1 MSDQM
6 PDKVTSDGLYQPPR
20 SLSPTGSVTYT
31 HSFIIENPGNRGAG
45 ENPHPVI
52 RDSAGISE
60 TKTKCQLLKS
70 KNPPQVKSGLNLLGS
85 HLQNKSLRPTT
96 VSKPEP
102 RSTSMPFIERISR
115 SFMSSHPSDF
125 NSYELLAISDRGIDG
140 GCCVKVLREEWQ
152 LLKVLGLKD
161 RPGPTLYNPWGVCI
175 ENEGGV
181 LVAYWAQKQAALN
194 QVEEEHR
201 RLWDQLTSIQ
211 KMNELA
217 LQDGV
222 SEINSI
228 VHEIALISQ
237 LKQALGTSNNSPVM
251 KEIRDRVS
259 NIFKRRK
266 SVSLRKV
273 YFSPHPFVSCT
284 LGEIQHEE
292 QVVGFSIPCPK
303 RKRLAD
309 YDRTKSPV
317 LLSDEKPPWEQ
328 TSQSSDDLCV
338 GVKILLDDQSDLATE
353 TGSWLTYLAGEKGD
367 PGSGTKM
374 TVSPREEAVK
384 EADNAALS
392 PRTATKIWI
401 TDIKQNVP
409 REWRLLPR
417 LKKGNFRSVSSGQIR
432 NVSKPLLMTS
442 KRTPKEFPAAKPSR
456 LFVKTQGLSR
466 ESTTNSR
473 TSRMRSQDEE
483 ELLNPSSRQG
493 KMDQFHLMRNRNKV
507 LSIHTA
513 SQETKRKDI
522 KEKIIQHGNKRKP
535 ISSKRSGPENP
546 SDKSLSSMKT
556 SITRNGDKAAMSSD
570 HNTLFRATAAD
581 VPEVMMEE
589 EQNGRDPRAFRELA
603 IRDSRVPSAKQDGDG
618 EQLGRKSDQMPDKV
632 TSDGLYQP
640 PRSLSPTGSVTSTH
654 TFIIETPGNRGASE
668 NPHPVIRDS
677 AKISETKTKC
687 QLLKSKNPPQVK
699 SGLNLLGSH
708 LQNKS
713 LRPTTV
719 SKPEPRSTS
728 MPFIERISRQI
739 SSSRSIGP
747 TLATD
752 RRDSLSSSPSCWS
765 NPRSFVSSHPSGGT
779 RELRVRERSSQHRR
793 KNARPSH
800 QILNQTKCLSKKE
813 SDLIDFTL
821 EHRGPNRL
829 VKQFGKFGS
838 GRAELN
844 LPHGIHTTSTG
855 TLHIVDYGNRRL
867 QVMDVKDKVLQQIV
881 LEAKNYFD
889 VAVNNGLIA
898 LTNSTDRTVEVYNKH
913 GRFLQIIYRNW
924 GAPRGIKASYQDTF
938 IVVDM
943 RLGSI
948 WALTLDSST
957 GRQKECTMIPGLN
970 KPYLVDSNS
979 YGLLAISERGIDGG
993 CCVKVLGEDW
1003 QLLKVLGLKDR
1014 PGPTLHNPWGVCIDN
1029 EGGVLVA
1036 DWAQQ
1041 PSIIYYPPRKP
1052 AQVIITEGLS
1062 SPRGLAM
1069 WQECLLLVA
1078 DSMHNCIKVF
1088 QYQEKGEG
1096 CSFTNTALSGQ

>member
-1 MSDQM
+1 MGEFASLLSDLAWTCQQLEHI
-6 PDKVTSDGLYQPPR
+6 K
-20 SLSPTGSVTYT
+20 
-31 HSFIIENPGNRGAG
+31 G
-45 ENPHPVI
+45 EQAKDHE
-52 RDSAGISE
+52 R
-60 TKTKCQLLKS
+60 
-70 KNPPQVKSGLNLLGS
+70 
-85 HLQNKSLRPTT
+85 
-96 VSKPEP
+96 VSK
-102 RSTSMPFIERISR
+102 
-115 SFMSSHPSDF
+115 SF
-125 NSYELLAISDRGIDG
+125 EKTLLSI
-140 GCCVKVLREEWQ
+140 LRQE
-152 LLKVLGLKD
+152 
-161 RPGPTLYNPWGVCI
+161 
-175 ENEGGV
+175 
-181 LVAYWAQKQAALN
+181 QAVLN

-201 RLWDQLTSIQ
+201 RLRDQLTSIQ
-211 KMNELA
+211 KSNELA

-228 VHEIALISQ
+228 VHEIASVSSQ
-237 LKQALGTSNNSPVM
+237 LKQALGTSNDSEPVM
-251 KEIRDRVS
+251 KEIEDRVS
-259 NIFKRRK
+259 NIFERRK
-266 SVSLRKV
+266 SISVSLRKV
-273 YFSPHPFVSCT
+273 YFSPHPFVSST
-284 LGEIQHEE
+284 LGEIRHEE
-292 QVVGFSIPCPK
+292 QVLGFSIPCPK
-303 RKRLAD
+303 GKRLAD
-309 YDRTKSPV
+309 CDRTKCPV

-328 TSQSSDDLCV
+328 TSQSSDDPLCV
-338 GVKILLDDQSDLATE
+338 GVKILLDDQSDLDSE
-353 TGSWLTYLAGEKGD
+353 TGSGLTYLAGEKGD

-374 TVSPREEAVK
+374 TISPREEAVK

-409 REWRLLPR
+409 GERRLLPR
-417 LKKGNFRSVSSGQIR
+417 LKEGNFRSVSAGEIR
-432 NVSKPLLMTS
+432 KVSKPLLMTS
-442 KRTPKEFPAAKPSR
+442 KRTPKEFPATKPSR
-456 LFVKTQGLSR
+456 LFVKTPGLSR
-466 ESTTNSR
+466 ESTTNPR
-473 TSRMRSQDEE
+473 TSRLRPQDEG

-493 KMDQFHLMRNRNKV
+493 KMDQFHLMRNRSKV
-507 LSIHTA
+507 LSIHTD

-522 KEKIIQHGNKRKP
+522 KEKIAQHGNTRKS
-535 ISSKRSGPENP
+535 ISSKSSGPEKP
-546 SDKSLSSMKT
+546 VDQSLSSVKT
-556 SITRNGDKAAMSSD
+556 SITSNGDQAAMSSD
-570 HNTLFRATAAD
+570 HNTLFRAMAAYVLEDDSD
-581 VPEVMMEE
+581 VPEDMKEE

-618 EQLGRKSDQMPDKV
+618 EQLGRWESQTDSIDKSQMLRSNIDSQEHKCADNLTTLSPTVDYMRMSDQMPDKV

-640 PRSLSPTGSVTSTH
+640 PRSLSPTGSVTSTY
-654 TFIIETPGNRGASE
+654 TFIIETPGNRGAGE
-668 NPHPVIRDS
+668 NPHTSRSLAQHTTKMNRMDHPVICDS
-677 AKISETKTKC
+677 AEISETKTKC

-699 SGLNLLGSH
+699 SGLNLMGSH

-713 LRPTTV
+713 LRPTIV
-719 SKPEPRSTS
+719 SKPVPRSTS

-739 SSSRSIGP
+739 SSSRSIRP
-747 TLATD
+747 KLATD
-752 RRDSLSSSPSCWS
+752 RRDSLSSSSSCWS
-765 NPRSFVSSHPSGGT
+765 NPRSFVSSHLSGGT
-779 RELRVRERSSQHRR
+779 REHRVRERSSQHGR

-800 QILNQTKCLSKKE
+800 RILNQTKCLSKSE
-813 SDLIDFTL
+813 SNLIDFTL
-821 EHRGPNRL
+821 EGGGPNRL

-855 TLHIVDYGNRRL
+855 SLYIVDYGNRRL
-867 QVMDVKDKVLQQIV
+867 QVMDAKGKVLQQIV

-889 VAVNNGLIA
+889 VAVNNRGLIA

-913 GRFLQIIYRNW
+913 GRFLQTISRNW
-924 GAPRGIKASYQDTF
+924 GAPRGITTNYQDEF
-938 IVVDM
+938 IVADM

-957 GRQKECTMIPGLN
+957 GRQKECTMIPGFN

-979 YGLLAISERGIDGG
+979 QGLLAISERGIDGG

-1014 PGPTLHNPWGVCIDN
+1014 NGPTLYNPWGVCIDN

-1036 DWAQQ
+1036 DWARKH
-1041 PSIIYYPPRKP
+1041 SIIYYPPRKP

-1069 WQECLLLVA
+1069 WQDCLLLVA